1 MSLDFPAPDPE
12 HSRRTY
18 VECPGVFS
26 ANLTSK
32 ERSRSS
38 YCALPPTACI
48 TMKGR
53 GRQLWMLMCV
63 ICVVLCFSVYSN
75 SVVWR
80 TMSANRLYPKDELS
94 VAGARKLLEEEE
106 WGTEKPHPPG
116 TDKRLPQSII
126 FGVRKCGTRAMLE
139 FLGLHPQIKP
149 ADHEVHYF
157 DDNTNY
163 NMGIEWYRSQMPYS
177 FQEQVTVEKS
187 PRYFI
192 TEKVPERI
200 SRMNSS
206 IKLIVL
212 LRNPTV
218 RVISDYTQVYYNK
231 KAKGK
236 VHNKL
241 EHLALDPVTG
251 EINTR
256 YKAVRISIYHQHF
269 ERWFNVF
276 RPDQF
281 HIVDGDNLIVRP
293 WEEISRVE
301 EFLELSHRIT
311 KDHFYFNST
320 RGFYCMKLGHE
331 KCLGATKGR
340 KHPYTDPDAMDKLRQ
355 FFKPHN
361 QILFKMINRTFN
373 WE

>member
-1 MSLDFPAPDPE
+1 MSTEYPSVDRKP
-12 HSRRTY
+12 RTVY
-18 VECPGVFS
+18 MDCPGIFT
-26 ANLTSK
+26 ADRAAR
-32 ERSRSS
+32 ERSKSRL
-38 YCALPPTACI
+38 CVTTHAACI

-63 ICVVLCFSVYSN
+63 ICVVLCFSAYSN

-80 TMSANRLYPKDELS
+80 TMGANRFSPNEELS

-139 FLGLHPQIKP
+139 FLGLHPQIRP

-157 DDNTNY
+157 DDDVNY
-163 NMGIEWYRSQMPYS
+163 NMGIDWYKSQMPYS
-177 FQEQVTVEKS
+177 FHDQVTIEKS

-192 TEKVPERI
+192 AEKVPERI
-200 SRMNSS
+200 SNMNSS

-236 VHNKL
+236 AHDKL
-241 EHLALDPVTG
+241 ENLAIDLSTG
-251 EINTR
+251 EVNTR

-269 ERWFNVF
+269 ERWLKVF

-293 WEEISRVE
+293 WEEIAQVE
-301 EFLELSHRIT
+301 EFLGLPHKIT
-311 KDHFYFNST
+311 REHFYFNST

-340 KHPYTDPDAMDKLRQ
+340 RHPFTDPVAVEKLRA

-361 QILFKMINRTFN
+361 QMLFQLINRTFD
-373 WE
+373 WK

>member
-1 MSLDFPAPDPE
+1 MSTGYPSPGSQTPSIYMD
-12 HSRRTY
+12 
-18 VECPGVFS
+18 CPGIFS
-26 ANLTSK
+26 ADVTSR
-32 ERSRSS
+32 ERSKS
-38 YCALPPTACI
+38 CLCGPAHAVCI
-48 TMKGR
+48 IMKGK

-63 ICVVLCFSVYSN
+63 ICVVLCFSAYSN

-80 TMSANRLYPKDELS
+80 TMAVNTFSPNEELS

-106 WGTEKPHPPG
+106 WGTEKLHPPG
-116 TDKRLPQSII
+116 TDKRLPQSVI

-139 FLGLHPQIKP
+139 FLGLHPQIRP

-157 DDNTNY
+157 DDDINY
-163 NMGIEWYRSQMPYS
+163 NLGINWYRNQMPYS
-177 FQEQVTVEKS
+177 FHDQVTIEKS

-200 SRMNSS
+200 SSMNHS

-236 VHNKL
+236 VHEKL
-241 EHLALDPVTG
+241 EKLAIEPSTG
-251 EINTR
+251 EVNTR

-269 ERWFNVF
+269 ERWLKVF

-293 WEEISRVE
+293 WEEIALVE
-301 EFLELSHRIT
+301 EFLGLPHKIT
-311 KDHFYFNST
+311 REHFYYNST

-340 KHPYTDPDAMDKLRQ
+340 RHPFTDPVAIDKLRA

-361 QILFKMINRTFN
+361 QLLFQMINRTFD